1 MFANEE
7 QIKGLKSEFQRD
19 HCLPS
24 SPHAREREVE
34 GMLRNQAGD
43 QKGGFSEEALPRAM
57 TFGSLCHLAIQRIQI
72 PPL

>member
-1 MFANEE
+1 M
-7 QIKGLKSEFQRD
+7 L
-19 HCLPS
+19 
-24 SPHAREREVE
+24 EREVG